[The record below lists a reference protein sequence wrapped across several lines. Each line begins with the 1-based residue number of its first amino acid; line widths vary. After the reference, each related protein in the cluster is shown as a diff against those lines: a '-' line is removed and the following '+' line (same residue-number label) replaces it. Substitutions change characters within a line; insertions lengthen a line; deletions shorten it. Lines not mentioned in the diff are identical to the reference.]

1 MIWMTS
7 DIKGPK
13 LIELEKMESRVQ
25 ADGQTARRVTD
36 LMNVVRGETPVR
48 ARTEEFNQHE
58 DVAMEARGAGFYLT
72 LPFGG

>member
-48 ARTEEFNQHE
+48 ARTEEFNQRE
-58 DVAMEARGAGFYLT
+58 DVAIEARGAGFYLT